1 MAENVS
7 LKKLLAR
14 KDIRELIAQ
23 FEAVSAN
30 GYEIYPGEA
39 EGAQP
44 SQSAL
49 LHPCFPVKIYD
60 QTLGWVAGEA
70 RGASFLAALLT
81 FFAKEEYEKKALGRE
96 TLERYKEINV
106 LYEIAA
112 KLAATLDTAD
122 VAKLVLAETQ
132 RIICSDFIQVMILNG
147 KTGQLDI
154 AAASSADN
162 SKAGRFFIDM
172 GIARQVAFSG
182 RAEIIDSVAADSR
195 LRHRAQAGSLLYAPL
210 KIQDRVIG
218 VIGLNSHITAKYTSG
233 DLKLLSAIALH
244 AALAIENAKLYEQL
258 REDFIN
264 TVRSLAE
271 AIEKRD
277 PYTGDHTRR
286 VMEYS
291 LAIGAR
297 LKLPPAQL
305 KQLEMAAIL
314 HDIGKIGVRD
324 SILLKP
330 DRLTD
335 VEFAEIKRHAG
346 LGEEILRHIK
356 PLVDILPGIKQHH
369 ERFDGKGYPEQIAGE
384 RIHLLARIIAVADAF
399 DAMLTDRPYRKGL
412 PFEKAMQ
419 ELAANAGTQFDP
431 KVVDAFMQVQVEK
444 TEATRRKEGLL

>member
-1 MAENVS
+1 MAEKIS

-14 KDIRELIAQ
+14 KDIRELIVQ
-23 FEAVSAN
+23 FEAVSA
-30 GYEIYPGEA
+30 GSYEIYPDEERGE
-39 EGAQP
+39 QP
-44 SQSAL
+44 SQGAS
-49 LHPCFPVKIYD
+49 LHPCFPVKIYE

-122 VAKLVLAETQ
+122 VARLVLAETQ
-132 RIICSDFIQVMILNG
+132 RIICSDFIQVMILNE

-154 AAASSADN
+154 SAASAADN

-182 RAEIIDSVAADSR
+182 TAEIIDNVDSDPR
-195 LRHRAQAGSLLYAPL
+195 LSHRNQTGSLLYAPL

-218 VIGLNSHITAKYTSG
+218 VIGLSSYIPAKYTSG

-297 LKLPPAQL
+297 LNLLPGQL

-335 VEFAEIKRHAG
+335 DEFAEIKRHAG
-346 LGEEILRHIK
+346 LGAEILRHIK

-384 RIHLLARIIAVADAF
+384 GIHLLARIIAVADAF

-412 PFEKAMQ
+412 PFEKALQ

-431 KVVDAFMQVQVEK
+431 QVVDAFMQVQAEQ
-444 TEATRRKEGLL
+444 TEAMRRKEGLL